1 MPALKTEKRELFAQ
15 ELSKGLSIVQAARN
29 AGFTGKSAQTT
40 GSHLAKS
47 KDVIARVAELKSK
60 VTEYQSKAAKIALEQ
75 ALETMPTREAAFVLQ
90 AVRERQYRLTVIQD
104 IVDRLRMVIDERAA
118 AGRVLGDGAAP
129 GAGTGLLVRTL
140 KSLRDGKKIKIH
152 EFWEIDGVTIQKLYD
167 GLKQAAIEAG
177 EWQEEAR
184 AQPQQGPDLS
194 HLTPAQLFEE
204 QRILRE
210 AMEGIERV
218 RAGDLAPVMLEAAA
232 GSVRDATEET
242 ADSADSAGIP
252 AVPAVDLTGQ
262 DRLIDRD

>member
-1 MPALKTEKRELFAQ
+1 MTSIIADPKT
-15 ELSKGLSIVQAARN
+15 
-29 AGFTGKSAQTT
+29 
-40 GSHLAKS
+40 
-47 KDVIARVAELKSK
+47 IAD
-60 VTEYQSKAAKIALEQ
+60 
-75 ALETMPTREAAFVLQ
+75 
-90 AVRERQYRLTVIQD
+90 RQ
-104 IVDRLRMVIDERAA
+104 
-118 AGRVLGDGAAP
+118 
-129 GAGTGLLVRTL
+129 
-140 KSLRDGKKIKIH
+140 LRDGKKIKIH

-218 RAGDLAPVMLEAAA
+218 RAGDLAPVMLEASA

>member
-1 MPALKTEKRELFAQ
+1 M
-15 ELSKGLSIVQAARN
+15 
-29 AGFTGKSAQTT
+29 
-40 GSHLAKS
+40 
-47 KDVIARVAELKSK
+47 
-60 VTEYQSKAAKIALEQ
+60 
-75 ALETMPTREAAFVLQ
+75 LQ

-104 IVDRLRMVIDERAA
+104 IVDRLRMVIHERAA

-129 GAGTGLLVRTL
+129 GAGTGLLVRML

-194 HLTPAQLFEE
+194 HFNA
-204 QRILRE
+204 RASLRG
-210 AMEGIERV
+210 AADTARGDGGDREGEGR
-218 RAGDLAPVMLEAAA
+218 DLAPVMLEASA

-242 ADSADSAGIP
+242 ADSADFSP
-252 AVPAVDLTGQ
+252 P
-262 DRLIDRD
+262 RLKRICARLKRSGVVFGVRVWCFFVEGGGEHMPGVQ